1 MRVNDFVFQIY
12 TLFVFVKES
21 GVISV
26 CLALAVVAIELVE
39 SLFVGSTFRVG
50 KSQSPLAEASG
61 GVAGVLHHP
70 PDGHGVCLERILSFQ
85 FFVDKHGIVV
95 IGGTAIGH
103 FVVVAYLCVSRMHA
117 GHQDTPRRGRYRR
130 TGVVLG
136 EAHSFLPELVDMGGL
151 YFFLS
156 IAAYVTES

>member
-26 CLALAVVAIELVE
+26 CLALAVVAIELIE

-50 KSQSPLAEASG
+50 KSQSPL
-61 GVAGVLHHP
+61 
-70 PDGHGVCLERILSFQ
+70 
-85 FFVDKHGIVV
+85 VDKHGIVV

-136 EAHSFLPELVDMGGL
+136 EAHSFLPELVYMGGL

-156 IAAYVTES
+156 IADYVTESQVVHQDVNYVGAAACRLSQSGHRA